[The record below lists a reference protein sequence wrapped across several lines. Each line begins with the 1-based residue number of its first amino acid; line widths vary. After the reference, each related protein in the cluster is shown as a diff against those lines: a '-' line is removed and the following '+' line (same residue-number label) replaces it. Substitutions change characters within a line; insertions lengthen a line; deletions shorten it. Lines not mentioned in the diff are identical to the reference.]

1 MDWLKDFGLLK
12 VLQQLVGVT
21 EVVYIV
27 THYCLH
33 IVERIKAS
41 CGILKNCLERTLIT
55 TVMSTVRD
63 AKDSLNMDD
72 LASVATVNVTKALP
86 LFKSTTPSIGQIAF
100 DISRTEKMDAPTWSQ
115 KMKRWVGVKD
125 IEITT
130 TTAHDVQNISSVPRH
145 MVISS
150 ESEVEDQPLRWKVR
164 TKLKKKLLKRKI
176 SNDVL
181 KENGEKKRPR
191 MMSSGNLSSGS
202 VQSNPPMQMQQTRQS
217 KKDRPLLI

>member
-1 MDWLKDFGLLK
+1 MVKRLRIIESVATISGCDRGGLHSHALLLAHCRKDK
-12 VLQQLVGVT
+12 
-21 EVVYIV
+21 
-27 THYCLH
+27 
-33 IVERIKAS
+33 S
-41 CGILKNCLERTLIT
+41 ILWNFKKLFRAYFNNRN
-55 TVMSTVRD
+55 

-86 LFKSTTPSIGQIAF
+86 LFKSTTPSIGQIVF
-100 DISRTEKMDAPTWSQ
+100 DISRTKKMDAPTWSQ

-217 KKDRPLLI
+217 QKDRPLLI